1 MSATPDLHAPP
12 ASLAAALD
20 EIATGAPERD
30 TTPHYPHG
38 PFERLAASGA
48 LALNVPGR
56 DGEGGLAPSFAEELA
71 TARAVARADGS
82 VGRIYDGHLNGV
94 ERLGLL
100 APEPLRAEELACV
113 AAGELTLGVWGADP
127 VPAEGEPARL
137 DPSRERLHGVK
148 VFCSGAGGVD
158 RALVNVRSADGAG
171 PPLLAYVDLSEGVEV
186 DRAWFRG
193 AGMRASESHRVV
205 FAGTPV
211 LAVLGEP
218 GELSRDPWFSRD
230 GIRTAAT
237 WAGVLDSAVADA
249 LGILRAKPR
258 RGALEELA
266 VGRILVEQA
275 AADLWLAEAGRRA
288 ETRSVD
294 LAFSVSLREAIASAC
309 RRALDEAA
317 RACGSRP
324 FAVGSGLDRARRD
337 LEIFLLQHRLDP
349 LVARVGAAALGDTG
363 AP

>member
-1 MSATPDLHAPP
+1 VSATPDLRGPP
-12 ASLAAALD
+12 TSLAAALD
-20 EIATGAPERD
+20 DIAAGAAERD
-30 TTPHYPHG
+30 IRPSFPRE
-38 PFERLAASGA
+38 PFRRLAQSGV
-48 LALNVPGR
+48 LALNLPAR
-56 DGEGGLAPSFAEELA
+56 DGIESASSFAEELA
-71 TARAVARADGS
+71 TVRAVARADGS

-100 APEPLRAEELACV
+100 ASEPLRSNELARI
-113 AAGELTLGVWGADP
+113 AAGELTIGVWGADP
-127 VPAEGEPARL
+127 LPSEGEPARL
-137 DPSRERLHGVK
+137 DPAGEQLHGVK

-158 RALVNVRSADGAG
+158 RALVNVRGAGGPG
-171 PPLLAYVDLSEGVEV
+171 PPLLAYLDLAEGVEV

-205 FAGTPV
+205 FEGTPV
-211 LAVLGEP
+211 LGVLGEP
-218 GELSRDPWFSRD
+218 GELSRQPWFSRD

-249 LGILRAKPR
+249 LGTLRAKPA
-258 RGALEELA
+258 RGQLEELA
-266 VGRILVEQA
+266 AGRMLAEQSA
-275 AADLWLAEAGRRA
+275 VDLWLAEAGRRA
-288 ETRSVD
+288 VAGTVD
-294 LAFSVSLREAIASAC
+294 LAFSVALREAIASAS

-324 FAVGSGLDRARRD
+324 FAVGGALDRARRD

-349 LVARVGAAALGDTG
+349 LVARVGAVALGDTP

>member
-1 MSATPDLHAPP
+1 VSATSDLRAAP

-20 EIATGAPERD
+20 EIAGGADERD
-30 TTPHYPHG
+30 ARPTYPRDA
-38 PFERLAASGA
+38 FERLAAAGA
-48 LALNVPGR
+48 LALNLPAHDAEDQR
-56 DGEGGLAPSFAEELA
+56 PSFAEELA
-71 TARAVARADGS
+71 TVRAVARADGS
-82 VGRIYDGHLNGV
+82 VGRIYDGHLNAV
-94 ERLGLL
+94 ERLALL
-100 APEPLRAEELACV
+100 APEPLRAGELARV
-113 AAGELTLGVWGADP
+113 AARELTLGVWGADP

-137 DPSRERLHGVK
+137 DRPGERLHGVK

-158 RALVNVRSADGAG
+158 RALVNVRAPDGAG
-171 PPLLAYVDLSEGVEV
+171 PSLLAYVDLSERVEV
-186 DRAWFRG
+186 DRSWFRG
-193 AGMRASESHRVV
+193 AGMRASESHRVI
-205 FAGTPV
+205 FEGTPV

-218 GELSRDPWFSRD
+218 GELSRQPWFLRD

-237 WAGVLDSAVADA
+237 WAGVLDCAVASVLA
-249 LGILRAKPR
+249 LLRQKPR

-266 VGRILVEQA
+266 AGRVLAERTAV
-275 AADLWLAEAGRRA
+275 DLWLAEAARRA
-288 ETRSVD
+288 EAGAVD
-294 LAFSVSLREAIASAC
+294 VAFSVFLREAIASAC

-349 LVARVGAAALGDTG
+349 LVAHVGAAALGDTG